1 MDLLAPPPGVTLTVA
16 PDMPTLTTERLPLQQ
31 VFLNLISNAIKHNA
45 RPDGH
50 VWVSARPEGRSMEFA
65 VRDDGPGIDPQY
77 HERIFGIF
85 QTLKSRDDF
94 ESTGVGL
101 ALIKKIV
108 ERQGGRVRVESQ
120 PGEGATFLFTWPSTP
135 RLPRQSG
142 RGKPAA

>member
-1 MDLLAPPPGVTLTVA
+1 
-16 PDMPTLTTERLPLQQ
+16 MPTLTTERLPLQQ

-50 VWVSARPEGRSMEFA
+50 IWVSARSEGRFVEFG

-85 QTLKSRDDF
+85 QTLKSRDNF

-101 ALIKKIV
+101 ALIKKS
-108 ERQGGRVRVESQ
+108 ERQGGRVRVKSQ
-120 PGEGATFLFTWPSTP
+120 PGEGATFLFTWPL
-135 RLPRQSG
+135 RLHRAPTDAGEENS
-142 RGKPAA
+142 PLDEA